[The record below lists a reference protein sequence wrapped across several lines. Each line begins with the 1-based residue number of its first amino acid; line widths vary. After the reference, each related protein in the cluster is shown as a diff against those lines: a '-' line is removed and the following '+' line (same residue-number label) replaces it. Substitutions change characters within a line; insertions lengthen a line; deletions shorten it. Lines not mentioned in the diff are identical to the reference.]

1 MWREVRE
8 GEERRS
14 MKVIH
19 LRGEGKGNGEEG
31 GGGWRGVGGKTQ
43 RRGKSKVW
51 KEGGGRERRGKGRED
66 GREEKVGLVRE
77 WWGEGKGIPLLS
89 HHFSIQACQDDW

>member
-1 MWREVRE
+1 M
-8 GEERRS
+8 ERR
-14 MKVIH
+14 
-19 LRGEGKGNGEEG
+19 R
-31 GGGWRGVGGKTQ
+31 
-43 RRGKSKVW
+43 
-51 KEGGGRERRGKGRED
+51 KERED

>member
-1 MWREVRE
+1 MWREVRG

-31 GGGWRGVGGKTQ
+31 GGERGGWRGVGGETQ

-51 KEGGGRERRGKGRED
+51 KEGGEGRG
-66 GREEKVGLVRE
+66 EEKVGWGTGRE
-77 WWGEGKGIPLLS
+77 WRGEERKGRMGEKKR
-89 HHFSIQACQDDW
+89 

>member
-1 MWREVRE
+1 MWREVRG

-31 GGGWRGVGGKTQ
+31 GGRGGVGGGLEG
-43 RRGKSKVW
+43 RLRGEEKVRCG
-51 KEGGGRERRGKGRED
+51 KRVGEGG
-66 GREEKVGLVRE
+66 EEKVGWGTGRE
-77 WWGEGKGIPLLS
+77 WRGEERKGRMGEKKR
-89 HHFSIQACQDDW
+89 